1 MKGLGLLVSDE
12 NSFKYFSCMSQ
23 CKTSAPWV
31 YIFSFQDYD
40 LNNLRR
46 DQLDKATYQIWKA
59 WAF

>member
-12 NSFKYFSCMSQ
+12 NSFKYFLVWVNVKQ
-23 CKTSAPWV
+23 VTPWV
-31 YIFSFQDYD
+31 YNFLFQDYD
-40 LNNLRR
+40 LNNLRK